1 MTEQTAVRAE
11 TSRPSR
17 ATPRPPAVLVL
28 LGLLVAA
35 TSLLPLGF
43 VVVSSADLGPT
54 EAWDLLTRPRFD
66 DLFWNT
72 TRLLVGGVVLSVLLG
87 VGGAC
92 LVVRTDLPLAGL
104 WHSVLCAPLAVPAFV
119 NGYGWISTTHAVQS
133 YWGAV
138 LVVSLS
144 YYPLVYLPTVAA
156 LSRLDSTVEDVAA
169 SLGTGVWA
177 SFLRVVLPAIS
188 PAVLGGALLVGL
200 HLLGEY
206 GALQLLNYPTLTT
219 GILDQYR
226 VSFNGPA
233 ATMLALVLVAFC
245 LVLLGLEAL
254 ARGPRRRSRVGSGVG
269 RTATRHRLGR
279 ATPVWIGALVALAVL
294 SLGVPMLSLVR
305 WLMRG
310 NSSSLP
316 DADLGSAIATTLG
329 LAVAGGVLATLAAL
343 PIAWLAVRY
352 RGPLTSGIER
362 AVYPANA
369 LPGIVVALALVTISI
384 RVVPSLYQTLPVLV
398 VGYVILFLPRATV
411 GVRSTLELAPPVL
424 EDVATSLGCS
434 RSGAARRVTLPLVM
448 PGLAAS
454 VALVS
459 LAVGTELTATLLLA
473 PTGTSTLATE
483 FWSRASAVEYG
494 AAAPFALA
502 LILLSVPAT
511 WLLGRAAV
519 SPDRTRA
526 RGSV

>member
-1 MTEQTAVRAE
+1 M
-11 TSRPSR
+11 
-17 ATPRPPAVLVL
+17 LVL

-43 VVVSSADLGPT
+43 VVVSTAELGPA
-54 EAWDLLTRPRFD
+54 EAWDLVTRPRFD
-66 DLFWNT
+66 DLVWNT
-72 TRLLVGGVVLSVLLG
+72 ARLLVGGVALSLLLG
-87 VGGAC
+87 VGCAW
-92 LVVRTDLPLAGL
+92 LVVRTDLPLARL
-104 WHSVLCAPLAVPAFV
+104 WHGLLCAPLAVPAFV

-156 LSRLDSTVEDVAA
+156 LSRLDSSVEDVAA
-169 SLGTGVWA
+169 SLGAGAWS
-177 SFLRVVLPAIS
+177 SFFRVVLPTIS

-206 GALQLLNYPTLTT
+206 GALQLLNFPTLTT

-226 VSFNGPA
+226 LSFNGPA

-245 LVLLGLEAL
+245 LVLLGLELL
-254 ARGPRRRSRVGSGVG
+254 ARGRRRRSRVGSGVG
-269 RTATRHRLGR
+269 RPATRHRLGR
-279 ATPVWIGALVALAVL
+279 AAPAWCAALLALAVL
-294 SLGVPMLSLVR
+294 SLGVPLVSLVR
-305 WLMRG
+305 WLVRG

-316 DADLGSAIATTLG
+316 AGDLGAALGTTLG
-329 LAVAGGVLATLAAL
+329 LAVAAGVLATAAAL

-352 RGPLTSGIER
+352 RGVVVTLIER

-398 VGYVILFLPRATV
+398 VGYVILFLPRAAV
-411 GVRSTLELAPPVL
+411 GVRPTIELAPPVL

-434 RSGAARRVTLPLVM
+434 RAGAVRRVTLPLVL

-502 LILLSVPAT
+502 LILLSIPAT

-519 SPDRTRA
+519 SRSPRRPA
-526 RGSV
+526 

>member
-1 MTEQTAVRAE
+1 M
-11 TSRPSR
+11 
-17 ATPRPPAVLVL
+17 L

-35 TSLLPLGF
+35 TSLLPLGY
-43 VVVSSADLGPT
+43 VVVSSAELGPA
-54 EAWDLLTRPRFD
+54 EAWDLVNRPRFD

-72 TRLLVGGVVLSVLLG
+72 TRLLVGGVALSVLLG
-87 VGGAC
+87 VGCAW
-92 LVVRTDLPLAGL
+92 LVVRTDLPWARL
-104 WHSVLCAPLAVPAFV
+104 WHGVLCAPLAVPAFV
-119 NGYGWISTTHAVQS
+119 NGWGWISTTHAVQS
-133 YWGAV
+133 AWGAV

-156 LSRLDSTVEDVAA
+156 LSRLDSSVEDVAA
-169 SLGTGVWA
+169 SLGTGAWS
-177 SFLRVVLPAIS
+177 SFFRVVLPSIS

-254 ARGPRRRSRVGSGVG
+254 ARGRRRRSRVGSGVG

-279 ATPVWIGALVALAVL
+279 ATPAWVGVLSGLAAL
-294 SLGVPMLSLVR
+294 SLGVPVLSLLR
-305 WLMRG
+305 WLVRG

-316 DADLGSAIATTLG
+316 DGDLGAALGTTLG
-329 LAVAGGVLATLAAL
+329 LAVAGGVLATAAAL

-352 RGPLTSGIER
+352 HGPVATLLER

-384 RVVPSLYQTLPVLV
+384 HAVPALYQTLPVLV

-434 RSGAARRVTLPLVM
+434 RTGAARRVTLPLVL

-459 LAVGTELTATLLLA
+459 LAVGTELTATLLLS
-473 PTGTSTLATE
+473 PIGTSTLATE

-502 LILLSVPAT
+502 LIVLSVPAT

-519 SPDRTRA
+519 SQSPRRLA
-526 RGSV
+526 

>member
-1 MTEQTAVRAE
+1 M
-11 TSRPSR
+11 
-17 ATPRPPAVLVL
+17 L

-43 VVVSSADLGPT
+43 VVVSSAELGPA

-66 DLFWNT
+66 DLLWNT
-72 TRLLVGGVVLSVLLG
+72 ARLLIGGVALSTVLG
-87 VGGAC
+87 VGCAW
-92 LVVRTDLPLAGL
+92 LVVRTDLPLGRYWHGL
-104 WHSVLCAPLAVPAFV
+104 LCAPLAVPAFV

-133 YWGAV
+133 YWGAL
-138 LVVSLS
+138 LVVTLS
-144 YYPLVYLPTVAA
+144 YYPLVYLPTIAA
-156 LSRLDSTVEDVAA
+156 LSRLDSAVEDVAA
-169 SLGTGVWA
+169 SLGTGAWSA
-177 SFLRVVLPAIS
+177 FFRVVLPSIS

-254 ARGPRRRSRVGSGVG
+254 ARGRRRRSRVGSGVA
-269 RTATRHRLGR
+269 RAAIRHRLGR
-279 ATPVWIGALVALAVL
+279 ATPVWVGALVALAVL
-294 SLGVPMLSLVR
+294 ALGVPLLSLTR
-305 WLMRG
+305 WLLRG
-310 NSSSLP
+310 SSSSLP
-316 DADLGSAIATTLG
+316 EGDLGAALGTTLA
-329 LAVAGGVLATLAAL
+329 LAVAGGVLATIAAL

-352 RGPLTSGIER
+352 RGAPATVIER

-384 RVVPSLYQTLPVLV
+384 RAVPSLYQTLPVLV
-398 VGYVILFLPRATV
+398 VGYVILFLPRAAV

-434 RSGAARRVTLPLVM
+434 RPAAARRVTLPLVM

-459 LAVGTELTATLLLA
+459 LAVATELTATLLLS

-502 LILLSVPAT
+502 LILLSLPAT

-519 SPDRTRA
+519 SRDSRRLA
-526 RGSV
+526 

>member
-1 MTEQTAVRAE
+1 M
-11 TSRPSR
+11 
-17 ATPRPPAVLVL
+17 LVL
-28 LGLLVAA
+28 LGLLVAT
-35 TSLLPLGF
+35 TSLLPLGY
-43 VVVSSADLGPT
+43 VVVSSAELGPA

-66 DLFWNT
+66 DLLWNT
-72 TRLLVGGVVLSVLLG
+72 TRLLIGGVALSVVLG
-87 VGGAC
+87 VGCAW

-104 WHSVLCAPLAVPAFV
+104 WHGVLCAPLAVPAFV
-119 NGYGWISTTHAVQS
+119 NGYGWISTTHAIQS
-133 YWGAV
+133 FWGAV

-156 LSRLDSTVEDVAA
+156 LSRLDSAVEDVAA
-169 SLGTGVWA
+169 SLGTGAWS
-177 SFLRVVLPAIS
+177 SFFRVVLPSIS
-188 PAVLGGALLVGL
+188 PAVVGGALLVGL

-245 LVLLGLEAL
+245 LVLLGLDGL
-254 ARGPRRRSRVGSGVG
+254 ARGRRRRARIGSGVA
-269 RTATRHRLGR
+269 RAATRHRLGR
-279 ATPVWIGALVALAVL
+279 ATPAWLAALLGLAVL
-294 SLGVPMLSLVR
+294 SLGVPLLSLVR
-305 WLMRG
+305 WLVRG

-316 DADLGSAIATTLG
+316 DGDLGAALTTTLG
-329 LAVAGGVLATLAAL
+329 LAAAGGVLATVAAL

-352 RGPLTSGIER
+352 RGPLATLIER

-384 RVVPSLYQTLPVLV
+384 RAVPSLYQTLPVLV
-398 VGYVILFLPRATV
+398 IGYVILFLPRAAV
-411 GVRSTLELAPPVL
+411 GVRSTLELAPPAL
-424 EDVATSLGCS
+424 DDVATSLGCS
-434 RSGAARRVTLPLVM
+434 RLGAARRVTLPLVL

-459 LAVGTELTATLLLA
+459 LAVGTELTATLLLS

-502 LILLSVPAT
+502 LIVLSVPAT

-519 SPDRTRA
+519 STSPRRLA
-526 RGSV
+526 

>member
-1 MTEQTAVRAE
+1 
-11 TSRPSR
+11 
-17 ATPRPPAVLVL
+17 VLVL

-43 VVVSSADLGPT
+43 VVVETAKLGSA
-54 EAWDLLTRPRFD
+54 EVWDLLTRPRFD

-72 TRLLVGGVVLSVLLG
+72 TRLLVGGVALSALLG
-87 VGGAC
+87 VSAAW
-92 LVVRTDLPLAGL
+92 LVVRTDLPWAGL
-104 WHSVLCAPLAVPAFV
+104 WHGLLCAPLAVPAFV
-119 NGYGWISTTHAVQS
+119 NGYAWVSTTHAVQS
-133 YWGAV
+133 YAGAV

-156 LSRLDSTVEDVAA
+156 LRRLDSSVEEVAA
-169 SLGTGVWA
+169 GLGTGAWS
-177 SFLRVVLPAIS
+177 SFVRVVLQAIS

-206 GALQLLNYPTLTT
+206 GALQLLNFPTLTT
-219 GILDQYR
+219 GIFEQYR

-233 ATMLALVLVAFC
+233 ATTLALVLVAFC

-254 ARGPRRRSRVGSGVG
+254 ARGSRRRSRVGSGVT
-269 RTATRHRLGR
+269 RTAIRHRLGR
-279 ATPVWIGALVALAVL
+279 ATPAWLAGL
-294 SLGVPMLSLVR
+294 AGFTILTLGVPLVSLGR
-305 WLMRG
+305 WLVHG

-316 DADLGSAIATTLG
+316 DGDLGAALSTTLG
-329 LAVAGGVLATLAAL
+329 LAVAGGALATLAAL
-343 PIAWLAVRY
+343 PVAWLAVRY
-352 RGPLTSGIER
+352 RGVLATAVER

-384 RVVPSLYQTLPVLV
+384 RTVPALYQTLPLLV
-398 VGYVILFLPRATV
+398 VGYMILFLPRAVV

-424 EDVATSLGCS
+424 DDVATSLGCT
-434 RSGAARRVTLPLVM
+434 RTGAARRVTLPLVL
-448 PGLAAS
+448 PGLAAGMS
-454 VALVS
+454 LVA

-473 PTGTSTLATE
+473 PIGTSTLATE

-494 AAAPFALA
+494 AAASYALA
-502 LILLSVPAT
+502 LIVLSVPAT

-519 SPDRTRA
+519 AQDPRRL
-526 RGSV
+526 G

>member
-1 MTEQTAVRAE
+1 M
-11 TSRPSR
+11 
-17 ATPRPPAVLVL
+17 LVL

-43 VVVSSADLGPT
+43 VVVSAAELGPA
-54 EAWDLLTRPRFD
+54 EAWHLLTRPRFD
-66 DLFWNT
+66 DLLWNT
-72 TRLLVGGVVLSVLLG
+72 TRLLVGGVALSLALG
-87 VGGAC
+87 VGCAW
-92 LVVRTDLPLAGL
+92 LVVRTDLPLARL
-104 WHSVLCAPLAVPAFV
+104 WHGVLCAPLAVPAFV

-156 LSRLDSTVEDVAA
+156 LSRLDSSVEDVAA
-169 SLGTGVWA
+169 SLGAGAWS
-177 SFLRVVLPAIS
+177 SFFRVVLPAIS

-206 GALQLLNYPTLTT
+206 GALQLLNFPTLTT

-226 VSFNGPA
+226 ISFNGPA

-245 LVLLGLEAL
+245 LVLLGLEML
-254 ARGPRRRSRVGSGVG
+254 ARGHRRRSRVGSGVG
-269 RTATRHRLGR
+269 RAAARHRLGR
-279 ATPVWIGALVALAVL
+279 SAPAWSAALLGLALL
-294 SLGVPMLSLVR
+294 TLGVPLLSLLR
-305 WLMRG
+305 WLVRG
-310 NSSSLP
+310 SSSSLP
-316 DADLGSAIATTLG
+316 GGDLAAALTTTLG
-329 LAVAGGVLATLAAL
+329 LAVAGGVLATVAAL

-352 RGPLTSGIER
+352 RGVLVTAIER

-398 VGYVILFLPRATV
+398 VGYVILFLPRAAV
-411 GVRSTLELAPPVL
+411 GVRGTLELAPPVL
-424 EDVATSLGCS
+424 EDVATSLGCT
-434 RSGAARRVTLPLVM
+434 RTGAARRVTLPLVL

-473 PTGTSTLATE
+473 PIGTSTLATE
-483 FWSRASAVEYG
+483 FWSRAAAVEYG
-494 AAAPFALA
+494 AAAPYALA
-502 LILLSVPAT
+502 LVLLSAPAT

-519 SPDRTRA
+519 SRNPRRLA
-526 RGSV
+526 

>member
-1 MTEQTAVRAE
+1 
-11 TSRPSR
+11 
-17 ATPRPPAVLVL
+17 VLVL
-28 LGLLVAA
+28 LGLAVAA

-43 VVVSSADLGPT
+43 VLVSTAQLGPA
-54 EAWDLLTRPRFD
+54 EVWDLLTRPRFD
-66 DLFWNT
+66 DLVGNT
-72 TRLLVGGVVLSVLLG
+72 VRLLVGGVALSVALG
-87 VGGAC
+87 VGCAW

-104 WHSVLCAPLAVPAFV
+104 WHGLLCAPLAVPAFV
-119 NGYGWISTTHAVQS
+119 NGYGWVSTTHAIQS
-133 YWGAV
+133 WWGAI

-156 LSRLDSTVEDVAA
+156 LSRLDRAVEDVAA
-169 SLGTGVWA
+169 SLGA
-177 SFLRVVLPAIS
+177 SARSAFFRVVLPAIS

-206 GALQLLNYPTLTT
+206 GALQLLNHPTLTT

-233 ATMLALVLVAFC
+233 ATMLALVLVVFC

-254 ARGPRRRSRVGSGVG
+254 GRGRRRRARLGSGV
-269 RTATRHRLGR
+269 RRAPTRHRLGR
-279 ATPVWIGALVALAVL
+279 TAPVCVAGLAGLAVL
-294 SLGVPMLSLVR
+294 SLGVPLLSLAR
-305 WLMRG
+305 WLVRG
-310 NSSSLP
+310 SSSTFP
-316 DADLGSAIATTLG
+316 HGDLGTAVATTLG
-329 LAVAGGVLATLAAL
+329 LAVVSGVLATIAAL
-343 PIAWLAVRY
+343 PGAWLAVRH
-352 RGPLTSGIER
+352 RGPLAGLVER

-384 RVVPSLYQTLPVLV
+384 RAVPALYQTVPVLV
-398 VGYVILFLPRATV
+398 LGYVILFLPRAAV

-424 EDVATSLGCS
+424 DDVATSLGCS
-434 RSGAARRVTLPLVM
+434 RGGAARRVTLPLIA
-448 PGLAAS
+448 PGLATS

-494 AAAPFALA
+494 AAAPYALA
-502 LILLSVPAT
+502 LVVLSVPAT
-511 WLLGRAAV
+511 WLLGRTALSTDSRRVA
-519 SPDRTRA
+519 
-526 RGSV
+526 

>member
-1 MTEQTAVRAE
+1 V
-11 TSRPSR
+11 
-17 ATPRPPAVLVL
+17 
-28 LGLLVAA
+28 VAA

-43 VVVSSADLGPT
+43 VVVSTADLGAG
-54 EAWDLLTRPRFD
+54 EAWDLLTRPRFG
-66 DLFWNT
+66 DLLWNT
-72 TRLLVGGVVLSVLLG
+72 TRLLLGAVALSVVLG
-87 VGGAC
+87 VGCAW
-92 LVVRTDLPLAGL
+92 LVVRTDLPLSGL
-104 WHSVLCAPLAVPAFV
+104 WHGLLCAPLAVPAFV

-156 LSRLDSTVEDVAA
+156 LSRLDSSLEDVAA
-169 SLGTGVWA
+169 SLGTGAWA
-177 SFLRVVLPAIS
+177 SFFRVVLPATS

-206 GALQLLNYPTLTT
+206 GALQILNYPTLTT

-245 LVLLGLEAL
+245 LVLLGLELL
-254 ARGPRRRSRVGSGVG
+254 ARGHRRRSRVGSGVR
-269 RTATRHRLGR
+269 RTARRHPLGR
-279 ATPVWIGALVALAVL
+279 AAPAWVVGLLGFAAL
-294 SLGVPMLSLVR
+294 SLGVPLASLVR
-305 WLMRG
+305 WLVRG
-310 NSSSLP
+310 SSSSLP
-316 DADLGSAIATTLG
+316 QGDLGAALGTTLG
-329 LAVAGGVLATLAAL
+329 LAIAGGLLATVAAV
-343 PIAWLAVRY
+343 PVAWLAVRH
-352 RGPLTSGIER
+352 RGLLATVIER

-384 RVVPSLYQTLPVLV
+384 RAVPSLYQTLPVLV
-398 VGYVILFLPRATV
+398 VGYVILFLPRAAV

-424 EDVATSLGCS
+424 EDVATSLGCT
-434 RSGAARRVTLPLVM
+434 RAGAARRVTLPLLL

-454 VALVS
+454 MALVC
-459 LAVGTELTATLLLA
+459 LAVATELTATLLLA

-483 FWSRASAVEYG
+483 FWSRAAAVEYG

-502 LILLSVPAT
+502 LVLLSVPAT
-511 WLLGRAAV
+511 WLLGRSAISQ
-519 SPDRTRA
+519 SP
-526 RGSV
+526 RGLA